1 MKEFLKIHLHLNP
14 HKEIVFDNERIFTD
28 NFMSM
33 ECVFINDSK
42 HTWLNGYKIYFNGV
56 VFSFKTLLEAEDK
69 QASIEKLFRE
79 QMGRSL
85 VEL

>member
-1 MKEFLKIHLHLNP
+1 MGKYNLEKLIKVEVVESKLVNISN
-14 HKEIVFDNERIFTD
+14 
-28 NFMSM
+28 S
-33 ECVFINDSK
+33 NDPVVDTFSRCILTFEK
-42 HTWLNGYKIYFNGV
+42 CENV

>member
-1 MKEFLKIHLHLNP
+1 MKEFLKFHLRLNP

-42 HTWLNGYKIYFNGV
+42 HTWLNGYKINFNGV
-56 VFSFKTLLEAEDK
+56 VFSFKTFDAFFKKFTQLKNDWGLELK
-69 QASIEKLFRE
+69 SY
-79 QMGRSL
+79 
-85 VEL
+85 

>member
-1 MKEFLKIHLHLNP
+1 MGKYNLEKLIKVEVVESKRVNISN
-14 HKEIVFDNERIFTD
+14 
-28 NFMSM
+28 S
-33 ECVFINDSK
+33 NDPVVVDTLGRCILTFEK
-42 HTWLNGYKIYFNGV
+42 CENV